1 MLHEDQSSEFISV
14 SRKCHGKKQ
23 SPTGSIGLH
32 QGSVGIRAPTSGTG
46 STKQRLRWTPDLH
59 DRFVEA
65 ITQLGGPDRATPK
78 GVLKFMGVQGI
89 TIFHVKSHLQKYRL
103 AKYIPD
109 SSNGGK
115 SNIMKEMEVPKDNGS
130 HHGDEINEAVQM
142 QMEVQKR
149 LHEQLEVQRHLQ
161 MRIEAQN
168 RYLQKIIEEQQQ
180 QNKQQDSPADRSLP
194 SAMRTVNLG
203 DGTENEFT
211 VNMIPRWQG
220 QMANLRTESHFRPE
234 EKSPD
239 GLFELAPER
248 AKSRTEGAETRL
260 RPFVAKAP
268 PASANRRPP
277 LISSEME
284 AFLRQL

>member
-1 MLHEDQSSEFISV
+1 MLHEDKSSEFISI
-14 SRKCHGKKQ
+14 SHKCHGKKQ
-23 SPTGSIGLH
+23 FSTGDVGLH
-32 QGSVGIRAPTSGTG
+32 PGSVGIRAPTSATG

-65 ITQLGGPDRATPK
+65 IAQLGGPDRATPK

-115 SNIMKEMEVPKDNGS
+115 SNIVKEMEVPKDNDS

-180 QNKQQDSPADRSLP
+180 QNKQQDSSAERSLP
-194 SAMRTVNLG
+194 SAMRTVNLV
-203 DGTENEFT
+203 DGADNEFA

-220 QMANLRTESHFRPE
+220 QTDDLRTESHFRPK
-234 EKSPD
+234 EKSPVD
-239 GLFELAPER
+239 LFELTPKR
-248 AKSRTEGAETRL
+248 AKSSIEGAETRVGA
-260 RPFVAKAP
+260 FVSKNP
-268 PASANRRPP
+268 DSANRHPS
-277 LISSEME
+277 LMSSSEME
-284 AFLRQL
+284 AFLKQL